1 MGQVRSL
8 YKTALFL
15 LFAMVTFLWM
25 GGLKLA
31 GLDGLRLL
39 SQTYVYKLVLW
50 LANVSVAVEGS
61 LAPPPSIVVS
71 NHCTYMDIFVLGSL
85 GNVRFTPKS
94 EIKNWFFA
102 GWIVTLFDAV
112 YVERKAHKSKEAQ
125 TDVLNKLKN
134 RARLSIF
141 PEGTTNNGQQL
152 GRFKSSLFSVAEAW
166 DGSEPLAVQPVTIRY
181 EKLNG
186 VLLDETTWPMV
197 AWFGDASFAPHIMNL
212 FAQKSLTARI
222 ICHQPL
228 YLTETMGRKE
238 LARKAEEIVSSE
250 LRVSGS
256 RVK

>member
-15 LFAMVTFLWM
+15 FFAVATFLWM

-31 GLDGLRLL
+31 GLDQLRLL

-50 LANVSVAVEGS
+50 LANVSVTVEGS

-94 EIKNWFFA
+94 EIKSWFFA

-112 YVERKAHKSKEAQ
+112 YVERRAQKSKEAQ
-125 TDVLNKLKN
+125 TDVLNKLKQG
-134 RARLSIF
+134 ARLSIF

-166 DGSEPLAVQPVTIRY
+166 DGKEPLAIQPVTLRY
-181 EKLNG
+181 ETLNG
-186 VLLDETTWPMV
+186 VPLDDTTWPMV
-197 AWFGDASFAPHIMNL
+197 AWFGDAAFAPHIMNL

-222 ICHQPL
+222 ICHEPL
-228 YLTETMGRKE
+228 YLTEGLTRKE
-238 LARKAEEIVSSE
+238 LAVKAQTIIQESHSW
-250 LRVSGS
+250 
-256 RVK
+256 K